1 MGMLYYA
8 LKMLIGDRAK
18 YIGIILGL
26 SFSSFIVAQ
35 QAAIFV
41 GLMSRTFG
49 FIQDT
54 SQADIWVMDH
64 KVQYIDDI
72 KPLRDN
78 ETYRVKSIE
87 GVQWAVPFYKGLI
100 RARIGNGNFQTCIL
114 IGIDDATLIGGPP
127 KFLEGSIENLR
138 IPDAVIV
145 NDVGAEDKLCLD
157 FPQNRQPLKMGDL
170 LELNDYR
177 AVVQGI
183 CQVSRTFQSQPVIYT
198 TFKRALTFAPVER
211 KALSFVL
218 VKAKEGIHPKIV
230 CQNIQSA
237 TGLAAYTSDEFKK
250 KTVLYFMKYTG
261 IPINFGVAVL
271 LGFIIG
277 MAIAGQTFYNF
288 TLDNLRYFATF
299 KAMGASNQLLTK
311 MILIQAFWIGSIG
324 WGIGMGA
331 ACLFGLLSRVTELSF
346 RMPWQLFLITSMSM
360 GLISVFAAMLSLK
373 KVRTIDPAIVFKS

>member
-1 MGMLYYA
+1 MLHYA
-8 LKMLIGDRAK
+8 LKMLIGDKAK

-35 QAAIFV
+35 QAGIFV

-49 FIQDT
+49 FITDT
-54 SQADIWVMDH
+54 SQADIWVMDN

-72 KPLRDN
+72 KPLR
-78 ETYRVKSIE
+78 ETEVYRVRSIE
-87 GVQWAVPFYKGLI
+87 GVEWAVPFYKGLI

-127 KFLEGSIENLR
+127 KFLEGSIESLR

-157 FPQNRQPLKMGDL
+157 FPENEQPLKVGDV

-198 TFKRALTFAPVER
+198 TFNRALTFAPSER
-211 KALSFVL
+211 KNLSFVL
-218 VKAKEGIHPKIV
+218 AKAKPGVDPEGV
-230 CQNIQSA
+230 CQNIRQV
-237 TGLAAYTSDEFKK
+237 TGLNAYTSKQFEK

-299 KAMGASNQLLTK
+299 KAMGASNELLTK
-311 MILIQAFWIGSIG
+311 MILTQAFWIGAIG

-331 ACLFGLLSRVTELSF
+331 ACLFGLLSRVSELSF
-346 RMPWQLFLITSMSM
+346 RMPWELFLFTSISV
-360 GLISVFAAMLSLK
+360 GLISMFAAYLSLR
-373 KVRTIDPAIVFKS
+373 KVRKLDPAIVFKS